1 MRKLLIS
8 LLAALALPTAV
19 NAENA
24 NYYLLAQTLYKSFVV
39 PMPTLGIC
47 QEAGKRFMDKSKWGG
62 RQFNDSNMAYICV
75 RAK

>member
-62 RQFNDSNMAYICV
+62 RKFNATNMAYICV